1 MKKWPILAAI
11 VCGLALCGILVGSW
25 LAVYA
30 PTVAEPSGPAQTAAS
45 PVTAEPTAEST
56 AEPTEEPTTAP
67 TEPPYPVYE
76 APDETQLHC
85 RHAFVYDLTNRRLLY
100 TYGDQN
106 ESISPASLTKLATCC
121 VAMQY
126 LDPETV
132 ITVGEEAG
140 FIAPD
145 SSIAAIRRGN
155 RLTVGMILQGTMMQ
169 SGNDGAYVLAVAA
182 GRAIAGDPKLEAR
195 AALDVFMTRVNYWL
209 QSNGL
214 TGTHFVTPDGYDA
227 EGHHTTAANLLQLAR
242 LALNEP
248 LIAQVA
254 ALEKEAVTYES
265 GEEYTWVNT
274 NWLLRQEDYPELY
287 CPEATGLKT
296 GGTRKAG
303 NCVIATFDDGD
314 RQLMIGVLGCEIIND
329 RFVDARFLF
338 DHFRNPAE

>member
-1 MKKWPILAAI
+1 MKKWPILVSI
-11 VCGLALCGILVGSW
+11 VCGLALCGILIGSW
-25 LAVYA
+25 LGVYV
-30 PTVAEPSGPAQTAAS
+30 PRLAEPSAPTQTETAPLAAETVTEPTSVPAT
-45 PVTAEPTAEST
+45 EPTAAAT
-56 AEPTEEPTTAP
+56 EPTYPT
-67 TEPPYPVYE
+67 YE
-76 APDETQLHC
+76 DPDETQLHC

-100 TYGDQN
+100 TYGNQN
-106 ESISPASLTKLATCC
+106 EQISPASLTKLMTCY

-132 ITVGEEAG
+132 ISVGEEAG

-145 SSIAAIRRGN
+145 SSIAAISKGT
-155 RLTVGMILQGTMMQ
+155 RLTVEMILQGTMMQ

-182 GRAIAGDPKLEAR
+182 GRAIAADPKLAAR
-195 AALDVFMTRVNYWL
+195 DALDVFMAKVNFCL
-209 QSNGL
+209 RSNGL

-227 EGHHTTAANLLQLAR
+227 EGHYTTAANLLQIAR

-248 LIAQVA
+248 LIVEMA
-254 ALEKEAVTYES
+254 AKEKEAVTYES

-274 NWLLRQEDYPELY
+274 NWLLRQEDYPDLY

>member
-1 MKKWPILAAI
+1 MKKWPILVSI
-11 VCGLALCGILVGSW
+11 VCGLVLCGILIGAW
-25 LAVYA
+25 LTAYE
-30 PTVAEPSGPAQTAAS
+30 PTPSEPAQTTQTATTTVTEAATQATTE
-45 PVTAEPTAEST
+45 PVTEPV
-56 AEPTEEPTTAP
+56 TEP
-67 TEPPYPVYE
+67 TEPPYPTYE
-76 APDETQLHC
+76 APDESQLHC

-100 TYGDQN
+100 TYGDQT
-106 ESISPASLTKLATCC
+106 EPISPASLTKLMTCY
-121 VAMQY
+121 VAMKY
-126 LDPETV
+126 LDPAAV
-132 ITVGEEAG
+132 VNVGEEAG

-155 RLTVGMILQGTMMQ
+155 RLTVEMILQGTMMQ

-182 GRAIAGDPKLEAR
+182 GRAIAADPKLEAR
-195 AALDVFMTRVNYWL
+195 AALEVFMAEVNLCL
-209 QSNGL
+209 QRNGL

-227 EGHHTTAANLLQLAR
+227 EGHHTTAANLLQIAR

-248 LIAQVA
+248 LIVKMA
-254 ALEKEAVTYES
+254 AKEKEAVTYES

-274 NWLLRQEDYPELY
+274 NWLLRQEDFPDLY

-303 NCVIATFDDGD
+303 NCVIATFEDGN

-338 DHFRNPAE
+338 DHFRNPVE

>member
-1 MKKWPILAAI
+1 MKKWPILVSI
-11 VCGLALCGILVGSW
+11 VCGLVLCGILIGAW
-25 LAVYA
+25 LTAYQ
-30 PTVAEPSGPAQTAAS
+30 PTPSEPAQTTQTTAATLAEATTQAATE
-45 PVTAEPTAEST
+45 PVT
-56 AEPTEEPTTAP
+56 EPTTAP
-67 TEPPYPVYE
+67 TEPPYPTYE
-76 APDETQLHC
+76 APDESQLHC
-85 RHAFVYDLTNRRLLY
+85 RHAFVYDLTNRKLLF

-106 ESISPASLTKLATCC
+106 EPISPASLTKLMTCY
-121 VAMQY
+121 VAMKY
-126 LDPETV
+126 LDPTAIV
-132 ITVGEEAG
+132 NVGEEAG

-155 RLTVGMILQGTMMQ
+155 RLTVEMILQGTMMQ

-182 GRAIAGDPKLEAR
+182 GRAIAADPKLEAR
-195 AALDVFMTRVNYWL
+195 AALEVFMDEVNLYL
-209 QSNGL
+209 QRNGL

-227 EGHHTTAANLLQLAR
+227 EGHHTTAANLLQIAR

-248 LIAQVA
+248 LIVKMA
-254 ALEKEAVTYES
+254 AKEKEAVTYES

-274 NWLLRQEDYPELY
+274 NWLLRQEDFPDLY

-338 DHFRNPAE
+338 EHFRNPAEE